1 MKTIQSV
8 DTVTIKVTDN
18 ELIAQKWLNYQL
30 LSKKIGEVEK
40 EKNLGYKSLRNK
52 LYNSINC
59 NKYNMQTIAGLQCI
73 DVDEPMQDSVTG
85 AKVRASLELEFK
97 RVKA

>member
-52 LYNSINC
+52 LYNSTAC
-59 NKYNMQTIAGLQCI
+59 GKYNTAEMAGLKCI
-73 DVDEPMQDSVTG
+73 DIDNPMKSS
-85 AKVRASLELEFK
+85 ASLVLKFE
-97 RVKA
+97 RV

>member
-18 ELIAQKWLNYQL
+18 ELIAKKWLNYQL

-52 LYNSINC
+52 LYNSTAC
-59 NKYNMQTIAGLQCI
+59 GKYNTAEMAGLKCI
-73 DVDEPMQDSVTG
+73 DIDDPMKSS
-85 AKVRASLELEFK
+85 ASLVLKFE
-97 RVKA
+97 RV

>member
-18 ELIAQKWLNYQL
+18 ELIADKWLNYQL

-52 LYNSINC
+52 LYNSTAC
-59 NKYNMQTIAGLQCI
+59 GKYNTAEMAGLKCI
-73 DVDEPMQDSVTG
+73 DIDNPMKSS
-85 AKVRASLELEFK
+85 ASLVLKFE
-97 RVKA
+97 RA

>member
-8 DTVTIKVTDN
+8 DTVTIKVTDS
-18 ELIAQKWLNYQL
+18 ELITDKWLNYQL

-52 LYNSINC
+52 LYNSTAC
-59 NKYNMQTIAGLQCI
+59 GKYNTAEMAGLKCI
-73 DVDEPMQDSVTG
+73 DIDNPMKSS
-85 AKVRASLELEFK
+85 ASLVLKFE
-97 RVKA
+97 RV

>member
-18 ELIAQKWLNYQL
+18 ELIAKKWLNYQL

-52 LYNSINC
+52 LYNSTAC
-59 NKYNMQTIAGLQCI
+59 GKYNTAEMAGLKCI
-73 DVDEPMQDSVTG
+73 DIDSPMKSS
-85 AKVRASLELEFK
+85 ASLVLKFE
-97 RVKA
+97 RV

>member
-18 ELIAQKWLNYQL
+18 ELIAKKWLNYQL

-52 LYNSINC
+52 LYNSTAC
-59 NKYNMQTIAGLQCI
+59 GKYNTAEMAGLKCI
-73 DVDEPMQDSVTG
+73 DIDNPMKSS
-85 AKVRASLELEFK
+85 ASLVLNFE
-97 RVKA
+97 RV

>member
-8 DTVTIKVTDN
+8 DTVTIKVTDS
-18 ELIAQKWLNYQL
+18 ELIAKKWLNYQL

-52 LYNSINC
+52 LYNSTAC
-59 NKYNMQTIAGLQCI
+59 GKYNTAEMAGLKCI
-73 DVDEPMQDSVTG
+73 DIDSPMKSS
-85 AKVRASLELEFK
+85 ASLVLKFE
-97 RVKA
+97 RV